1 MQLLCF
7 TSLPERLDIQIAV
20 TRSSRMRKKII
31 LIMKLVITNG
41 DSSHGKLLKFG
52 S

>member
-7 TSLPERLDIQIAV
+7 TRLPERLDIQIAI
-20 TRSSRMRKKII
+20 TSSRIRKKII
-31 LIMKLVITNG
+31 LIMKPVTTNG
-41 DSSHGKLLKFG
+41 ESPHGKLLKFG